1 VDNIPRGIA
10 FVLVSILFFVAL
22 DTTAKFMTGTLDP
35 VQIVWGRY
43 IFSVLLLPFLMGPRR
58 LILATRSRRPWLQ
71 LLRGILL
78 VATTACFFTAIKY
91 IPLAD
96 AIAIGFVSP
105 LLGTALA
112 IPVLGEKVGV
122 RRWSAIAIGFVG
134 VLIVLR
140 PGFEDR
146 HWAYFLPLV
155 VAALMATYNVAT
167 RLVVR
172 HDTAD
177 TSLAY
182 TNVFGALVATVA
194 IVLLPDV
201 WTTPSAIDWGFLVAI
216 GAFGSIGHFCLIL
229 AYRSAPVSTLAPF
242 TFGHIVLAVASGWL
256 VFGDWPDLW
265 TLIGA
270 SVVAGSGI
278 YVFRREAMLAR
289 AARASAAD

>member
-1 VDNIPRGIA
+1 MDNIPRGIA
-10 FVLVSILFFVAL
+10 FVLLSIVFFVSL
-22 DTTAKFMTGTLDP
+22 DTTAKFMTGSLDP
-35 VQIVWGRY
+35 IQVVWGRY
-43 IFSVLLLPFLMGPRR
+43 VFSVLLLPVMIGPRR
-58 LILATRSRRPWLQ
+58 LRLAMRTRRPWLQ
-71 LLRGILL
+71 LLRGALL
-78 VATTACFFTAIKY
+78 ASTTATFFTAIKY

-140 PGFEDR
+140 PGFEER

-182 TNVFGALVATVA
+182 TNVFGAVASTLAILV
-194 IVLLPDV
+194 LPGV
-201 WTTPSAIDWGFLVAI
+201 WTTPDTIQWGLLVAI
-216 GAFGSIGHFCLIL
+216 GAFGSIGHFFLIL

-242 TFGHIVLAVASGWL
+242 TFGHIILAVSAGWL
-256 VFGDWPDLW
+256 VFNDWPDVW

-270 SVVAGSGI
+270 AVVAGSGI

-289 AARASAAD
+289 AK

>member
-1 VDNIPRGIA
+1 LDNIPRGIA
-10 FVLVSILFFVAL
+10 FVLLSIVFFVSL
-22 DTTAKFMTGTLDP
+22 DTTAKFMTGSLDP
-35 VQIVWGRY
+35 IQVVWGRY
-43 IFSVLLLPFLMGPRR
+43 VFSVLLLPVMIGPRR
-58 LILATRSRRPWLQ
+58 LRLAMRTRRPWLQ
-71 LLRGILL
+71 LLRGALL
-78 VATTACFFTAIKY
+78 ASTTATFFTAIKY

-140 PGFEDR
+140 PGFEER

-182 TNVFGALVATVA
+182 TNVFGAVASTLAILV
-194 IVLLPDV
+194 LPGV
-201 WTTPSAIDWGFLVAI
+201 WTTPDTIQWGLLVAI
-216 GAFGSIGHFCLIL
+216 GAFGSIGHFFLIL

-242 TFGHIVLAVASGWL
+242 TFGHIILAVSAGWL
-256 VFGDWPDLW
+256 VFNDWPDVW

-270 SVVAGSGI
+270 AVVAGSGI

-289 AARASAAD
+289 AK

>member
-1 VDNIPRGIA
+1 MDNIPRGIA
-10 FVLVSILFFVAL
+10 FVLLSIVFFVSL
-22 DTTAKFMTGTLDP
+22 DTTAKFMTGSLDP
-35 VQIVWGRY
+35 IQVVWGRY
-43 IFSVLLLPFLMGPRR
+43 VFSVLLLPLLMGPRR
-58 LILATRSRRPWLQ
+58 LRLAMRTKRPWLQ
-71 LLRGILL
+71 LLRGALL
-78 VATTACFFTAIKY
+78 ASTTATFFTAIKY

-122 RRWSAIAIGFVG
+122 RRWTAIAVGFVG

-140 PGFEDR
+140 PGFEER

-182 TNVFGALVATVA
+182 TNVFGAVASTVA
-194 IVLLPDV
+194 ILVLPGV
-201 WTTPSAIDWGFLVAI
+201 WTAPDTFQWGMLIAI
-216 GAFGSIGHFCLIL
+216 GAFGSIGHFFLIL

-242 TFGHIVLAVASGWL
+242 TFGHIILAVTAGWL
-256 VFGDWPDLW
+256 VFNDWPDIW
-265 TLIGA
+265 TLVGA
-270 SVVAGSGI
+270 AVVAGSGI

-289 AARASAAD
+289 AR